1 MTDALALFA
10 LVGLL
15 ATVNLAGTVMLA
27 LYVSRQREQ
36 VKHCIQI
43 VTTLLK
49 AYEAETGTKVAV
61 DPALLGEP
69 LDVVA
74 EDGSDV
80 FSQIPKVTPWGVR

>member
-1 MTDALALFA
+1 MTDLLA

-15 ATVNLAGTVMLA
+15 ATVNLAATVMLA

-43 VTTLLK
+43 ATTLVK

-69 LDVVA
+69 LDVVV
-74 EDGSDV
+74 DGDDEASRIPDV
-80 FSQIPKVTPWGVR
+80 KPWGVV

>member
-1 MTDALALFA
+1 MTDLLA

-15 ATVNLAGTVMLA
+15 ATVNLAATVMLA

-43 VTTLLK
+43 ATTLVK

-74 EDGSDV
+74 AEGEDLV
-80 FSQIPKVTPWGVR
+80 SQIPDVKPWGVR